1 MFTGLIEEIGTI
13 ENIVRQQDKI
23 NLSIKAKKILTDT
36 KIDDSISINGICL
49 TVVDIKTNSF
59 AVQAVRETMQKST
72 IANWQKGEFV
82 NLERAMKINDRLGGH
97 IVQGHIDGIGTIDKI
112 TKLSDTLEL
121 EIILPTGKNAYTIE
135 KGSIAIDGISLTI
148 AKKAKDKIRIAVI
161 PHTLNNTTLKDK
173 KVNDKINIEFDFF
186 AKYIQN
192 YLDGTKGV
200 LTESKL
206 KSWGYKI

>member
-72 IANWQKGEFV
+72 IANWRKGEFV

-97 IVQGHIDGIGTIDKI
+97 IVQGHIDGIGMIDKI
-112 TKLSDTLEL
+112 TKLSDALEL

-148 AKKAKDKIRIAVI
+148 AKKARDRIRIAII
-161 PHTLNNTTLKDK
+161 PHTLNNTILKDK
-173 KVNDKINIEFDFF
+173 KVNDKVNIEFDFF

-192 YLDGTKGV
+192 YLDGTKGS

-206 KSWGYKI
+206 KSWGYEI

>member
-13 ENIVRQQDKI
+13 ENIVRQQDKM

-59 AVQAVRETMQKST
+59 AVQAVRETMRKST
-72 IANWQKGEFV
+72 IANWRKGEFV

-112 TKLSDTLEL
+112 TKLSDALEL

-148 AKKAKDKIRIAVI
+148 AKKARDKIRIAVI
-161 PHTLNNTTLKDK
+161 PHTLNNTILKDK